1 MKRWRRLVSSLLL
14 VCLLLGSGGSLVA
27 DAAGITY
34 LNPTTWD
41 LSMTVGAKVEI
52 LSNGGY
58 RITSTASSITAFM
71 ADLESGST
79 YDLTIRL
86 TPYNAASDGTI
97 GISVVDSN
105 GDVLTLFEAEKAIN
119 GTSYLKSIKFKVP
132 DNFVSARLV
141 VVSLNVSQLIFTPS
155 QSSLTDSSTDKGIL
169 NSLKEGFAKLWE
181 WLKGIWDSIKEI
193 PTKIAASLT
202 TLGDRIKDFFSS
214 LGDRI
219 GNFFTDLWDRIKAF
233 FLPSEGFFD
242 EYSAK
247 FNVFIDSHFGFL
259 ADLPDEL
266 SILFSTFINYH
277 PADVPSLQIP
287 EVVVPIPGHPIKLL
301 ESQTYTFDLL
311 SRSPY
316 SMLYSFYKA
325 FVWFA
330 YALMLFNLLRRKYAV
345 IFGGASDN
353 AD

>member
-1 MKRWRRLVSSLLL
+1 MKRFRRLVSSLLL
-14 VCLLLGSGGSLVA
+14 ACLLVGSGVSLVA
-27 DAAGITY
+27 NAATNFWPSNFEDWQRENLFVAGTGGNVLDLRGDPPKLGSAVKQIT
-34 LNPTTWD
+34 L
-41 LSMTVGAKVEI
+41 VG
-52 LSNGGY
+52 GRTY
-58 RITSTASSITAFM
+58 RITGTLIWRQSF
-71 ADLESGST
+71 
-79 YDLTIRL
+79 
-86 TPYNAASDGTI
+86 SDSRITI
-97 GISVVDSN
+97 GLITGNDEEVILCYFDGVSRNIEVDVEFTVPSN
-105 GDVLTLFEAEKAIN
+105 NQVEMAILIYGRSTVTFNDFVLE
-119 GTSYLKSIKFKVP
+119 
-132 DNFVSARLV
+132 D
-141 VVSLNVSQLIFTPS
+141 
-155 QSSLTDSSTDKGIL
+155 DSTDKGIL
-169 NSLKEGFAKLWE
+169 NSIKEGFAKLWE

>member
-1 MKRWRRLVSSLLL
+1 MACLL
-14 VCLLLGSGGSLVA
+14 VGSGVSLVA
-27 DAAGITY
+27 NAATNFWPSNFEDWQRENLFVAGTGGNVLDLRGDPPKLGSAVKQIT
-34 LNPTTWD
+34 L
-41 LSMTVGAKVEI
+41 VG
-52 LSNGGY
+52 GRTY
-58 RITSTASSITAFM
+58 RITGTLIWRPSF
-71 ADLESGST
+71 
-79 YDLTIRL
+79 
-86 TPYNAASDGTI
+86 SDSRITI
-97 GISVVDSN
+97 GLITGNDEEVILCYFDGVSRNIEVDVEFTVPSN
-105 GDVLTLFEAEKAIN
+105 NQVEMAILIYGRSTVTFNDFVLE
-119 GTSYLKSIKFKVP
+119 
-132 DNFVSARLV
+132 D
-141 VVSLNVSQLIFTPS
+141 
-155 QSSLTDSSTDKGIL
+155 DSTDKGIL
-169 NSLKEGFAKLWE
+169 NSIKEGFAKLWE

-247 FNVFIDSHFGFL
+247 INVFIDSHFGFL

>member
-1 MKRWRRLVSSLLL
+1 MACLL
-14 VCLLLGSGGSLVA
+14 VGSGVSLVA
-27 DAAGITY
+27 NAATNFWPSNFEDWQRENLFVAGTGGNVLDLCGDPPKLGSAVKQIT
-34 LNPTTWD
+34 L
-41 LSMTVGAKVEI
+41 VG
-52 LSNGGY
+52 GRTY
-58 RITSTASSITAFM
+58 RITGTLIWRPSF
-71 ADLESGST
+71 
-79 YDLTIRL
+79 
-86 TPYNAASDGTI
+86 SDSRITI
-97 GISVVDSN
+97 GLITGNDEEVILCYFDGVSRNIEVDVEFTVPSN
-105 GDVLTLFEAEKAIN
+105 NQVEMAILIYGRSTVTFNDFVLE
-119 GTSYLKSIKFKVP
+119 
-132 DNFVSARLV
+132 D
-141 VVSLNVSQLIFTPS
+141 
-155 QSSLTDSSTDKGIL
+155 DSTDKGIL
-169 NSLKEGFAKLWE
+169 NSIKEGFAKLWE

>member
-1 MKRWRRLVSSLLL
+1 MLV
-14 VCLLLGSGGSLVA
+14 GSGVSLVA
-27 DAAGITY
+27 NAATNFWPSNFEDWQRENLFVAGTGGNVLDLRGDPPKLGSAVKQIT
-34 LNPTTWD
+34 L
-41 LSMTVGAKVEI
+41 VG
-52 LSNGGY
+52 GRTY
-58 RITSTASSITAFM
+58 RITGTLIWRPSF
-71 ADLESGST
+71 
-79 YDLTIRL
+79 
-86 TPYNAASDGTI
+86 SDSRITI
-97 GISVVDSN
+97 GLITGNDEEVILCYFDGVSRNIEVDVEFTVPSN
-105 GDVLTLFEAEKAIN
+105 NQVEMAILIYGRSTVTFNDFVLE
-119 GTSYLKSIKFKVP
+119 
-132 DNFVSARLV
+132 D
-141 VVSLNVSQLIFTPS
+141 
-155 QSSLTDSSTDKGIL
+155 DSTDKGIL
-169 NSLKEGFAKLWE
+169 NSIKEGFAKLWE

>member
-1 MKRWRRLVSSLLL
+1 MLLACLL
-14 VCLLLGSGGSLVA
+14 VCSGVSLVA
-27 DAAGITY
+27 NAATNFWPSNFEDWQRENLFVAGTGGNVLDLRGDPPKLGSAVKQIT
-34 LNPTTWD
+34 L
-41 LSMTVGAKVEI
+41 VG
-52 LSNGGY
+52 GRTY
-58 RITSTASSITAFM
+58 RITGTLIWRPSF
-71 ADLESGST
+71 
-79 YDLTIRL
+79 
-86 TPYNAASDGTI
+86 SDSRITI
-97 GISVVDSN
+97 GLITGNDEEVILCYFDGVSRNIEVDVEFTVPSN
-105 GDVLTLFEAEKAIN
+105 NQVEMAILIYGRSTVTFNDFVLE
-119 GTSYLKSIKFKVP
+119 
-132 DNFVSARLV
+132 D
-141 VVSLNVSQLIFTPS
+141 
-155 QSSLTDSSTDKGIL
+155 DSTDKGIL
-169 NSLKEGFAKLWE
+169 NSIKEGFAKLWE

>member
-1 MKRWRRLVSSLLL
+1 MLLACLL
-14 VCLLLGSGGSLVA
+14 VGSGVSLVA
-27 DAAGITY
+27 NAATNFWPSNFEDWQRENLFVAGTGGNVLDLRGDPPKLGSAVKQIT
-34 LNPTTWD
+34 L
-41 LSMTVGAKVEI
+41 VG
-52 LSNGGY
+52 GRTY
-58 RITSTASSITAFM
+58 RITGTLIWRPSF
-71 ADLESGST
+71 
-79 YDLTIRL
+79 
-86 TPYNAASDGTI
+86 SDSRITI
-97 GISVVDSN
+97 GLITGNDEEVILCYFDGVSRNIEVDVEFTVPSN
-105 GDVLTLFEAEKAIN
+105 NQVEMAILIYGRSTVTFNDFVLE
-119 GTSYLKSIKFKVP
+119 
-132 DNFVSARLV
+132 D
-141 VVSLNVSQLIFTPS
+141 
-155 QSSLTDSSTDKGIL
+155 DSTDKGIL
-169 NSLKEGFAKLWE
+169 NSIKEGFAKLWE

>member
-1 MKRWRRLVSSLLL
+1 MACLL
-14 VCLLLGSGGSLVA
+14 VGSGVSLVA
-27 DAAGITY
+27 NAATNFWPSNFEDWQRENLFVAGTGGNVLDLRGDPPKLGSAVKQIT
-34 LNPTTWD
+34 L
-41 LSMTVGAKVEI
+41 VG
-52 LSNGGY
+52 GRTY
-58 RITSTASSITAFM
+58 RITGTLIWRPSF
-71 ADLESGST
+71 
-79 YDLTIRL
+79 
-86 TPYNAASDGTI
+86 SDSRITI
-97 GISVVDSN
+97 GLITGNDEEVILCYFDGVSRNIEVDVEFTVPSN
-105 GDVLTLFEAEKAIN
+105 NQVEMAILIYGRSTVTFNDFVLE
-119 GTSYLKSIKFKVP
+119 
-132 DNFVSARLV
+132 D
-141 VVSLNVSQLIFTPS
+141 
-155 QSSLTDSSTDKGIL
+155 DSTDKGIL
-169 NSLKEGFAKLWE
+169 NSIKEGFAKLWE

-219 GNFFTDLWDRIKAF
+219 GNFFTDLCDRIKAF

>member
-1 MKRWRRLVSSLLL
+1 MACLL
-14 VCLLLGSGGSLVA
+14 VGSGVSLVA
-27 DAAGITY
+27 NAATNFWPSNFEDWQRENLFVAGTGGNVLDLRGDPPKLGSAVKQIT
-34 LNPTTWD
+34 L
-41 LSMTVGAKVEI
+41 VG
-52 LSNGGY
+52 GRTY
-58 RITSTASSITAFM
+58 RITGTLIWKPSF
-71 ADLESGST
+71 
-79 YDLTIRL
+79 
-86 TPYNAASDGTI
+86 SDSRITI
-97 GISVVDSN
+97 GLITGNDEEVILCYFDGVSRNIEVDVEFTVPSN
-105 GDVLTLFEAEKAIN
+105 NQVEMAILIYGRSTVTFNDFVLE
-119 GTSYLKSIKFKVP
+119 
-132 DNFVSARLV
+132 D
-141 VVSLNVSQLIFTPS
+141 
-155 QSSLTDSSTDKGIL
+155 DSTDKGIL
-169 NSLKEGFAKLWE
+169 NSIKEGFAKLWE

>member
-1 MKRWRRLVSSLLL
+1 MACLL
-14 VCLLLGSGGSLVA
+14 VGSGVSLVA
-27 DAAGITY
+27 NAATNFWPSNFEDWQRENLFVAGTGGNVLDLRGDPPKLGSAVKQIT
-34 LNPTTWD
+34 L
-41 LSMTVGAKVEI
+41 VG
-52 LSNGGY
+52 GRTY
-58 RITSTASSITAFM
+58 RITGTLIWRPSF
-71 ADLESGST
+71 
-79 YDLTIRL
+79 
-86 TPYNAASDGTI
+86 SDSRITI
-97 GISVVDSN
+97 GLITGNDEEVILCYFDGVSRNIEVDVEFTVPSN
-105 GDVLTLFEAEKAIN
+105 NQVEMAILIYGRSTVTFNDFVLE
-119 GTSYLKSIKFKVP
+119 
-132 DNFVSARLV
+132 D
-141 VVSLNVSQLIFTPS
+141 
-155 QSSLTDSSTDKGIL
+155 DSTDKGIL
-169 NSLKEGFAKLWE
+169 NSIKEGFAKLWE

-233 FLPSEGFFD
+233 FLPTEGFFD

>member
-1 MKRWRRLVSSLLL
+1 MACLL
-14 VCLLLGSGGSLVA
+14 VGSGVSLVA
-27 DAAGITY
+27 NAATNFWPSNFEDWQRENLFVAGTGGNVLDLRGDPPKLGSAVKQIT
-34 LNPTTWD
+34 L
-41 LSMTVGAKVEI
+41 VG
-52 LSNGGY
+52 GRTY
-58 RITSTASSITAFM
+58 RITGTLIWRPPF
-71 ADLESGST
+71 
-79 YDLTIRL
+79 
-86 TPYNAASDGTI
+86 SDSRITI
-97 GISVVDSN
+97 GLITGNDEEVILCYFDGVSRNIEVDVEFTVPSN
-105 GDVLTLFEAEKAIN
+105 NQVEMAILIYGRSTVTFNDFVLE
-119 GTSYLKSIKFKVP
+119 
-132 DNFVSARLV
+132 D
-141 VVSLNVSQLIFTPS
+141 
-155 QSSLTDSSTDKGIL
+155 DSTDKGIL
-169 NSLKEGFAKLWE
+169 NSIKEGFAKLWE

>member
-1 MKRWRRLVSSLLL
+1 MACLL
-14 VCLLLGSGGSLVA
+14 VGSGVSLVA
-27 DAAGITY
+27 NAATNFWPSNFEDWQRENLFVAGTGGNVLDLRGDPPKLGSAVKQIT
-34 LNPTTWD
+34 L
-41 LSMTVGAKVEI
+41 VG
-52 LSNGGY
+52 GRTY
-58 RITSTASSITAFM
+58 RITGTLIWRPSF
-71 ADLESGST
+71 
-79 YDLTIRL
+79 
-86 TPYNAASDGTI
+86 SDSRITI
-97 GISVVDSN
+97 GLITGNDEEVILCYFDGVSRNIEVDVEFTVPSN
-105 GDVLTLFEAEKAIN
+105 NQVEMAILIYGRSTVTFNDFVLE
-119 GTSYLKSIKFKVP
+119 
-132 DNFVSARLV
+132 D
-141 VVSLNVSQLIFTPS
+141 
-155 QSSLTDSSTDKGIL
+155 DSTDKGIL
-169 NSLKEGFAKLWE
+169 NSIKEGFAKLWE

>member
-1 MKRWRRLVSSLLL
+1 MACLL
-14 VCLLLGSGGSLVA
+14 VGSGVSLVA
-27 DAAGITY
+27 NAATNFWPSNFEDWQRENLFVAGTGGNVLDLRGDPPKLGSAVKQIT
-34 LNPTTWD
+34 L
-41 LSMTVGAKVEI
+41 VG
-52 LSNGGY
+52 GRTY
-58 RITSTASSITAFM
+58 RITGTLIWRPSF
-71 ADLESGST
+71 
-79 YDLTIRL
+79 
-86 TPYNAASDGTI
+86 SDSRITI
-97 GISVVDSN
+97 GLITGNDEEVILCYFDGVSRNIEVDVEFTVPSN
-105 GDVLTLFEAEKAIN
+105 NQVEMAILIYGRSTVTFNDFVLE
-119 GTSYLKSIKFKVP
+119 
-132 DNFVSARLV
+132 D
-141 VVSLNVSQLIFTPS
+141 
-155 QSSLTDSSTDKGIL
+155 DSTDKGIL
-169 NSLKEGFAKLWE
+169 NSIKEGFAKLWE

-316 SMLYSFYKA
+316 SMLYSFYNA

>member
-1 MKRWRRLVSSLLL
+1 MLLACLL
-14 VCLLLGSGGSLVA
+14 VGSGVSLVA
-27 DAAGITY
+27 NAATNFWPSNFEDWQRENLFVAGTGGNVLDLRGDPPKLGSAVKQIT
-34 LNPTTWD
+34 L
-41 LSMTVGAKVEI
+41 VG
-52 LSNGGY
+52 GRTY
-58 RITSTASSITAFM
+58 RITGTLIWRPSF
-71 ADLESGST
+71 
-79 YDLTIRL
+79 
-86 TPYNAASDGTI
+86 SDSRITI
-97 GISVVDSN
+97 GLITGNDEEVILCYFDGVSRNIEVDVEFTVPSN
-105 GDVLTLFEAEKAIN
+105 NQVEMAILIYGRSTVTFNDFVLE
-119 GTSYLKSIKFKVP
+119 
-132 DNFVSARLV
+132 D
-141 VVSLNVSQLIFTPS
+141 
-155 QSSLTDSSTDKGIL
+155 DSTDKGIL
-169 NSLKEGFAKLWE
+169 NSIKEGFAKLWE

-325 FVWFA
+325 FVLFA

>member
-1 MKRWRRLVSSLLL
+1 LL
-14 VCLLLGSGGSLVA
+14 VGSGVSLVA
-27 DAAGITY
+27 NAATNFWPSNFEDWQRENLFVAGTGGNVLDLRGDPPKLGSAVKQIT
-34 LNPTTWD
+34 L
-41 LSMTVGAKVEI
+41 VG
-52 LSNGGY
+52 GRTY
-58 RITSTASSITAFM
+58 RITGTLIWRPSF
-71 ADLESGST
+71 
-79 YDLTIRL
+79 
-86 TPYNAASDGTI
+86 SDSRITI
-97 GISVVDSN
+97 GLITGNDEEVILCYFDGVSRNIEVDVEFTVPSN
-105 GDVLTLFEAEKAIN
+105 NQVEMAILIYGRSTVTFNDFVLE
-119 GTSYLKSIKFKVP
+119 
-132 DNFVSARLV
+132 D
-141 VVSLNVSQLIFTPS
+141 
-155 QSSLTDSSTDKGIL
+155 DSTDKGIL
-169 NSLKEGFAKLWE
+169 NSIKEGFAKLWE

>member
-1 MKRWRRLVSSLLL
+1 MLLACLL
-14 VCLLLGSGGSLVA
+14 VGSGVSLVA
-27 DAAGITY
+27 NAATNFWPSNFEDWQRENLFVAGTGGNVLDLRGDPPKLGSAVKQIT
-34 LNPTTWD
+34 L
-41 LSMTVGAKVEI
+41 VG
-52 LSNGGY
+52 GRTY
-58 RITSTASSITAFM
+58 RITGTLIWRPSF
-71 ADLESGST
+71 
-79 YDLTIRL
+79 
-86 TPYNAASDGTI
+86 SDSRITI
-97 GISVVDSN
+97 GLITGNDEEVILCYFDGVSRNIEVDVEFTVPSN
-105 GDVLTLFEAEKAIN
+105 NQVEMAILIYGRSTVTFNDFVLE
-119 GTSYLKSIKFKVP
+119 
-132 DNFVSARLV
+132 D
-141 VVSLNVSQLIFTPS
+141 
-155 QSSLTDSSTDKGIL
+155 DSTDKGIL

>member
-1 MKRWRRLVSSLLL
+1 MACLL
-14 VCLLLGSGGSLVA
+14 VGSGVSLVA
-27 DAAGITY
+27 NAATNFWPSNFEDWQRENLFVAGTGGNVLDLRGDPPKLGSAVKQIT
-34 LNPTTWD
+34 L
-41 LSMTVGAKVEI
+41 VG
-52 LSNGGY
+52 GRTY
-58 RITSTASSITAFM
+58 RITGTLIWRPSF
-71 ADLESGST
+71 
-79 YDLTIRL
+79 
-86 TPYNAASDGTI
+86 SDSRITI
-97 GISVVDSN
+97 GLITGNDEEVILCYFDGVSRNIEVDVEFTVPSN
-105 GDVLTLFEAEKAIN
+105 NQVEMAILIYGRSTVTFNDFVLE
-119 GTSYLKSIKFKVP
+119 
-132 DNFVSARLV
+132 D
-141 VVSLNVSQLIFTPS
+141 
-155 QSSLTDSSTDKGIL
+155 DSTDKGIL

>member
-1 MKRWRRLVSSLLL
+1 MLLACLL
-14 VCLLLGSGGSLVA
+14 VGSGSSLVA
-27 DAAGITY
+27 NAATNYWPSNFEDWQRENLFVAGTGGNVLDLRGDPPKLGSAVKQIT
-34 LNPTTWD
+34 L
-41 LSMTVGAKVEI
+41 VG
-52 LSNGGY
+52 GRTY
-58 RITSTASSITAFM
+58 RITGTLIWRPSF
-71 ADLESGST
+71 
-79 YDLTIRL
+79 
-86 TPYNAASDGTI
+86 SDSRITI
-97 GISVVDSN
+97 GLITGNDEEVILCYFDGVSRNIEVDVEFTVPSN
-105 GDVLTLFEAEKAIN
+105 NQVEMAILIYGRSTVTFNDFVLE
-119 GTSYLKSIKFKVP
+119 
-132 DNFVSARLV
+132 D
-141 VVSLNVSQLIFTPS
+141 
-155 QSSLTDSSTDKGIL
+155 DSTDKGIL
-169 NSLKEGFAKLWE
+169 NSIKEGFAKLWE

-259 ADLPDEL
+259 DDLPDEG

>member
-1 MKRWRRLVSSLLL
+1 ME
-14 VCLLLGSGGSLVA
+14 
-27 DAAGITY
+27 
-34 LNPTTWD
+34 
-41 LSMTVGAKVEI
+41 TVF
-52 LSNGGY
+52 SDS
-58 RITSTASSITAFM
+58 RITIGLITGNDEEVILCYFDGVSRNIEVDVEFTVPSNNQVEMAILIYGRSTVTFN
-71 ADLESGST
+71 DFVLE
-79 YDLTIRL
+79 D
-86 TPYNAASDGTI
+86 D
-97 GISVVDSN
+97 
-105 GDVLTLFEAEKAIN
+105 
-119 GTSYLKSIKFKVP
+119 
-132 DNFVSARLV
+132 
-141 VVSLNVSQLIFTPS
+141 
-155 QSSLTDSSTDKGIL
+155 STDKGIL
-169 NSLKEGFAKLWE
+169 NSIKEGFAKLWE

>member
-1 MKRWRRLVSSLLL
+1 M

-58 RITSTASSITAFM
+58 RITSTAASITAFM

-86 TPYNAASDGTI
+86 TPYNASSDGTI
-97 GISVVDSN
+97 GIGVVDSN

-202 TLGDRIKDFFSS
+202 ALGDRIRIFFTDLVDNMHNFFSS

-219 GNFFTDLWDRIKAF
+219 SGFFNDIWEKIKAF
-233 FLPSEGFFD
+233 FLPSEGYFD

-247 FNVFIDSHFGFL
+247 FNLFIDEHFGFL
-259 ADLPDEL
+259 ADFPDEL
-266 SILFSTFINYH
+266 SLLFNTIVGFE
-277 PADVPSLQIP
+277 PSDPPYIDFP
-287 EVVVPIPGHPIKLL
+287 EIKLPMPGKTYTIL
-301 ESQTYTFDLL
+301 EKQRYTFDFLGNQPW
-311 SRSPY
+311 ST
-316 SMLYSFYKA
+316 LYSAYQA
-325 FVWFA
+325 FVWLA
-330 YALMLFNLLRRKYAV
+330 YCLMLIYLIRRKYAV
-345 IFGGASDN
+345 VFGGA
-353 AD
+353 ADVD

>member
-1 MKRWRRLVSSLLL
+1 MACLV
-14 VCLLLGSGGSLVA
+14 VGSGVSLVA
-27 DAAGITY
+27 NAATNFWPSNFEDWQRENLFVAGTGGNVLDLRGDPPKLGSAVKQIT
-34 LNPTTWD
+34 L
-41 LSMTVGAKVEI
+41 VG
-52 LSNGGY
+52 GRTY
-58 RITSTASSITAFM
+58 RITGTLIWRPSF
-71 ADLESGST
+71 
-79 YDLTIRL
+79 
-86 TPYNAASDGTI
+86 SDSRITI
-97 GISVVDSN
+97 GLITGNDEEVILCYFDGVSRNIEVDVEFTVPSN
-105 GDVLTLFEAEKAIN
+105 NQVEMAILIYGRSTVTFNDFVLE
-119 GTSYLKSIKFKVP
+119 
-132 DNFVSARLV
+132 D
-141 VVSLNVSQLIFTPS
+141 
-155 QSSLTDSSTDKGIL
+155 DSTDKGIL
-169 NSLKEGFAKLWE
+169 NSIKEGFAKLWE

>member
-1 MKRWRRLVSSLLL
+1 MACLL
-14 VCLLLGSGGSLVA
+14 VGSGVSLVA
-27 DAAGITY
+27 NAATNFWPSNFEDWQRENLFVAGTGGNVLDLRGDPPKLGSAVKQIT
-34 LNPTTWD
+34 L
-41 LSMTVGAKVEI
+41 VG
-52 LSNGGY
+52 GRTY
-58 RITSTASSITAFM
+58 RITGTLIWRPSF
-71 ADLESGST
+71 
-79 YDLTIRL
+79 
-86 TPYNAASDGTI
+86 SDSRITI
-97 GISVVDSN
+97 GLITGNDEEVILCYFDGVSRNIEVDVEFTVPSN
-105 GDVLTLFEAEKAIN
+105 NQVEMAILIYGRSTVTFNDFVLE
-119 GTSYLKSIKFKVP
+119 
-132 DNFVSARLV
+132 D
-141 VVSLNVSQLIFTPS
+141 
-155 QSSLTDSSTDKGIL
+155 DSTDKGIL
-169 NSLKEGFAKLWE
+169 NSIKEGFAKLWE

-301 ESQTYTFDLL
+301 ESQTYIPLICCRGLPIRCSTAFTRHLSGLL
-311 SRSPY
+311 MR
-316 SMLYSFYKA
+316 
-325 FVWFA
+325 
-330 YALMLFNLLRRKYAV
+330 
-345 IFGGASDN
+345 
-353 AD
+353 

>member
-1 MKRWRRLVSSLLL
+1 MACLL
-14 VCLLLGSGGSLVA
+14 VGSGVSLVA
-27 DAAGITY
+27 NAATNFWPSNFEDWQRENLFVAGTGGNVLDLRGDPPKLGSAVKQIT
-34 LNPTTWD
+34 L
-41 LSMTVGAKVEI
+41 VG
-52 LSNGGY
+52 GRTY
-58 RITSTASSITAFM
+58 RITGTLIWRPSF
-71 ADLESGST
+71 
-79 YDLTIRL
+79 
-86 TPYNAASDGTI
+86 SDSRITI
-97 GISVVDSN
+97 GLITGNDEEVILCYFDGVSRNIEVDVEFTVPSN
-105 GDVLTLFEAEKAIN
+105 NQVEMAILIYGRSTVTFNDFVLE
-119 GTSYLKSIKFKVP
+119 
-132 DNFVSARLV
+132 D
-141 VVSLNVSQLIFTPS
+141 
-155 QSSLTDSSTDKGIL
+155 DSTDKGIL
-169 NSLKEGFAKLWE
+169 NSIKEGFAKLWE

-330 YALMLFNLLRRKYAV
+330 YALMLFNLLRR
-345 IFGGASDN
+345 
-353 AD
+353 

>member
-1 MKRWRRLVSSLLL
+1 MACLL
-14 VCLLLGSGGSLVA
+14 VGSGVSLVA
-27 DAAGITY
+27 NAATNFWPSNFEDWQRENLFVAGTGGNVLDLRGDPPKLGSAVKQIT
-34 LNPTTWD
+34 L
-41 LSMTVGAKVEI
+41 VG
-52 LSNGGY
+52 GRTY
-58 RITSTASSITAFM
+58 RITGTLIWRPSF
-71 ADLESGST
+71 
-79 YDLTIRL
+79 
-86 TPYNAASDGTI
+86 SDSRITI
-97 GISVVDSN
+97 GLITGNDEEVILCYFDGVSRNIEVDVEFTVPSN
-105 GDVLTLFEAEKAIN
+105 NQVEMAILIYGRSTVTFNDFVLE
-119 GTSYLKSIKFKVP
+119 
-132 DNFVSARLV
+132 D
-141 VVSLNVSQLIFTPS
+141 
-155 QSSLTDSSTDKGIL
+155 DSTDKGIL
-169 NSLKEGFAKLWE
+169 NSIKEGFAKLWE

-219 GNFFTDLWDRIKAF
+219 GNFFTDLRDRIKAF

>member
-1 MKRWRRLVSSLLL
+1 MACLL
-14 VCLLLGSGGSLVA
+14 VGSGVSLVA
-27 DAAGITY
+27 NAATNFWPSNFEDWQRENLFVAGTGGNVLDLRGDPPKLGSAVKQIT
-34 LNPTTWD
+34 L
-41 LSMTVGAKVEI
+41 VG
-52 LSNGGY
+52 GRTY
-58 RITSTASSITAFM
+58 RITGTLIWRPSF
-71 ADLESGST
+71 
-79 YDLTIRL
+79 
-86 TPYNAASDGTI
+86 SDSRITI
-97 GISVVDSN
+97 GLITGNDEEVILCYFDGVSRNIEVDVEFTVPSN
-105 GDVLTLFEAEKAIN
+105 NQVEMAILIYGRSTVTFNDFVLE
-119 GTSYLKSIKFKVP
+119 
-132 DNFVSARLV
+132 D
-141 VVSLNVSQLIFTPS
+141 
-155 QSSLTDSSTDKGIL
+155 DSPDKGIL
-169 NSLKEGFAKLWE
+169 NSIKEGFAKLWE

>member
-1 MKRWRRLVSSLLL
+1 M

-58 RITSTASSITAFM
+58 RITSTAASITAFM

-97 GISVVDSN
+97 GIGVVDSN

-202 TLGDRIKDFFSS
+202 ALGDRIRTFFTDLVDNMRNFFSS

-219 GNFFTDLWDRIKAF
+219 SGFFTDMWEKIKSF
-233 FLPSEGFFD
+233 FLPHDGYFD

-247 FNVFIDSHFGFL
+247 FNAFIDEHFGFL
-259 ADLPDEL
+259 AQLPDEL
-266 SILFSTFINYH
+266 SLIINTLVNYT
-277 PADVPSLQIP
+277 PADPPYIDFPTVK
-287 EVVVPIPGHPIKLL
+287 VPIPGHEFTLIQGRKYVFTILT
-301 ESQTYTFDLL
+301 Q
-311 SRSPY
+311 SPY
-316 SMLYSFYKA
+316 NMLYSAYQG
-325 FVWFA
+325 FVWLA
-330 YALMLFNLLRRKYAV
+330 YCLMLFNFLKHKYNV
-345 IFGGASDN
+345 IFGGDGS